1 MKRNEEAIISQT
13 TITLK
18 KTIFVEGKLDY
29 KLFTDFLKSQSIT
42 GVNVVEIS
50 QFIDDSHLPIEERE
64 IAKDKVKNLI
74 IKCNKEGN
82 LKNKYLG
89 IIDLDYDYFQNCVHA
104 VDNLYYTDYHCV
116 ESYFL
121 DINLI
126 NIFLNEN
133 ELENLS
139 ELDFSKW
146 LDNTLMFSSY
156 FYFQLLNLQTINKD
170 DHLSFSDL
178 NISNH
183 KFTDYKKKKI
193 LLTEILQAKTKN
205 YPITVA
211 PFIAFIKTL
220 DRTNY
225 QDIKML
231 FLHGKHTLAF
241 VIGILKEAFKNLKN
255 IRNEHIMNV
264 LKDKFLLFKFYQK
277 YKLFDI
283 VLAFSNS
290 GLE

>member
-42 GVNVVEIS
+42 GVRVIEIS
-50 QFIDDSHLPIEERE
+50 QFIDDSHLPIEERD
-64 IAKDKVKNLI
+64 IAKDKIKNLI
-74 IKCNKEGN
+74 IKCNEEGN

-89 IIDLDYDYFQNCVHA
+89 IIDLDYDYFQNRIQTIN
-104 VDNLYYTDYHCV
+104 NLYYTDYHCI

-121 DINLI
+121 DVDLI
-126 NIFLNEN
+126 NVFLNEN
-133 ELENLS
+133 DLEDLT

-156 FYFQLLNLQTINKD
+156 FYFQLLHLQTIHKD

-178 NISNH
+178 NICNSS
-183 KFTDYKKKKI
+183 FTDYKKKKI
-193 LLTEILQAKTKN
+193 LLTPILRAKTKN
-205 YPITVA
+205 YPRTVA
-211 PFIAFIKTL
+211 PFITFIKTL
-220 DRTNY
+220 DRTQY
-225 QDIKML
+225 QDVKML

-241 VIGILKEAFKNLKN
+241 VIGVLKGVFKNIKN
-255 IRNEHIMNV
+255 ITNEHIINA

-277 YKLFDI
+277 YKLFDTI
-283 VLAFSNS
+283 LIFSNDRL
-290 GLE
+290 G